1 MRSGLVPLALAS
13 DRQLAER
20 VGDGSEQAFEVLRER
35 HGPQVGD
42 FCRRMLGPRA
52 EAEVALQGTFL
63 AAFRDLVRGHR
74 PRATRAWLLGIARR
88 RCRAVAAAC
97 DELRGLPRDLAS
109 LPEAQRTA
117 LVLSEIGGLSQ
128 RDIAEI
134 LGCRRD
140 EAKALV
146 AQARASLA
154 ASREARDAPCA
165 DVRRQLTTLE
175 AGPLRPSVL
184 RRHLHD
190 CEGCRAFRDAGRRT
204 PDP

>member
-1 MRSGLVPLALAS
+1 MRPGLVRLALAS
-13 DRQLAER
+13 DRRLADE
-20 VGDGSEQAFEVLRER
+20 VCGGSEQAFEVLRAR

-52 EAEVALQGTFL
+52 EAEDAVQGTFL

-74 PRATRAWLLGIARR
+74 PHATRAWLLGIARR
-88 RCRAVAAAC
+88 RCRSVAAAC
-97 DELRGLPRDLAS
+97 GELRGLPRDLAS
-109 LPEAQRTA
+109 LQEEQRTA

-146 AQARASLA
+146 AGARASLA
-154 ASREARDAPCA
+154 ASRAAREAPCA

-184 RRHLHD
+184 RRHLHE
-190 CEGCRAFRDAGRRT
+190 CAGCRAFRDARRRT